1 MRTQIINI
9 IEQVSVNYVVRC
21 NEFGIEYITFKAYGR
36 LFDMFDTGH
45 VFTKDGK
52 SLGKFDS
59 VGMLKRSLNRE

>member
-1 MRTQIINI
+1 M
-9 IEQVSVNYVVRC
+9 VRC

-59 VGMLKRSLNRE
+59 VGMLKRSLNKE